1 MFLTEQMYWHLIPQD
16 QDIPQCS
23 IFRGKKKK
31 EIKNIT
37 PAALEVTHEAA
48 QMKLEIQYL
57 VLPLTG
63 AEQRRISSFF
73 ARPAVAKRA
82 DPSPLLKSAGTGIFK
97 TGHDL
102 LKGQGQLKTH
112 ISGWAYYYQWGLQH
126 DHYQGGPPTPLIP
139 LCCFSPALWL
149 RVHASWAR

>member
-1 MFLTEQMYWHLIPQD
+1 MYWHLIPQD

-23 IFRGKKKK
+23 IFREKK
-31 EIKNIT
+31 IKNKKYH
-37 PAALEVTHEAA
+37 P
-48 QMKLEIQYL
+48 
-57 VLPLTG
+57 
-63 AEQRRISSFF
+63 SSFGSHSWGSTDETRNSISCF
-73 ARPAVAKRA
+73 APNWSWAKKDFFLFVRPAVAKRA

-126 DHYQGGPPTPLIP
+126 DRYQGGPPTPPPIL